1 MASPGPKSRALVV
14 VLVRSGFNPGNIA
27 CSATPESNAYGNI
40 TAHNPPLTR
49 AFLAV
54 MPRDGRKSW
63 NQRRKLR
70 MIMVNHSLGDT
81 EGFGAPL
88 NFEVLFAL
96 FYLSCS

>member
-1 MASPGPKSRALVV
+1 MV
-14 VLVRSGFNPGNIA
+14 VLVRSDFNPGNIA
-27 CSATPESNAYGNI
+27 CSATPESNAYDNI
-40 TAHNPPLTR
+40 TAHNPSLTR

-70 MIMVNHSLGDT
+70 KITVNHSLGDT

-88 NFEVLFAL
+88 NSELFFAL
-96 FYLSCS
+96 FYLSYSQYIIDHPWA